1 MGKCTIDH
9 SHGDVITKF
18 ENQSPY
24 MPENVVQEIHR
35 FLQQTIKQETL
46 NELFHLLKKYD
57 LSSEEEKKKRNIE
70 LQKIVLSN

>member
-9 SHGDVITKF
+9 SHRDVITKL

-35 FLQQTIKQETL
+35 FLQQTIKQATL

-57 LSSEEEKKKRNIE
+57 LSSEEEKEMRNAE
-70 LQKIVLSN
+70 LRKIVLSN